1 MQRLVMRLIL
11 LAAFL
16 SAASLLILGRCGL
29 QEHEHKSI
37 FNTATAGNPSF
48 YVMKL
53 TTDPVVADPKDM
65 KQEMRRLLTKIRALK
80 MQLLQLNALAQEY
93 GLALSSDL
101 KDPPLDATPDC
112 ESLLKSQITQD
123 LPDHIQLSNEFEVS
137 PFNHFTTTRIYP
149 TELGLGKRVV
159 EKPLN
164 EKRRDLL
171 NVIEASLTLLNKNL
185 TSNRYTFNDFQEGIY
200 RTLPS
205 SGTHYEV
212 YFRLKNTTTKNFSY
226 VKVSLL
232 KPFLSVIPLASDLVV
247 QAKGE
252 NPKELVHVVLPISNR
267 LKTFQRFMDKFIKIG
282 LRMDR
287 NVLLTIVYF
296 GDPGLRKAESIVTK
310 IISKFNSF
318 NNIRLVAVNET
329 LSRVRAVE
337 VAVEVPWPSLHTN
350 KVLRELDDV
359 LLFVCDA
366 DIVFSARFLD
376 RCRWNSEP
384 GARVYYPIVFSLYNP
399 HVIYTLQGK
408 PVPSETDQL
417 VISRDTGFWR
427 DFGFG
432 MSCQYKSDFLRMHEQ
447 SDKFLRRGL
456 EDISLYRK
464 YLRSKIKV
472 VRATDPGIFHIWH
485 PKTCSEEEHM
495 SVDQY
500 RGCIRLR
507 ALNEASHSQM
517 GFLVYQN
524 EINSTKYSS
533 QFSFARS
540 TNKSPAEDQRL
551 KSKLVALNGTKS

>member
-1 MQRLVMRLIL
+1 M
-11 LAAFL
+11 
-16 SAASLLILGRCGL
+16 
-29 QEHEHKSI
+29 SI
-37 FNTATAGNPSF
+37 YPT
-48 YVMKL
+48 VL
-53 TTDPVVADPKDM
+53 
-65 KQEMRRLLTKIRALK
+65 KI
-80 MQLLQLNALAQEY
+80 NINY
-93 GLALSSDL
+93 TSCTPCALSPL
-101 KDPPLDATPDC
+101 AIQDPPLDATPDC

-417 VISRDTGFWR
+417 VISRDTGCRQWASWLYPQSNWESESDLLALYKKSRVVCSSHFTEA
-427 DFGFG
+427 DFSDNVRRTLRRAAVPHVTSTDKSATSLIATIEPPSSIDAA
-432 MSCQYKSDFLRMHEQ
+432 SCGSSQQNGEIGIELGPSSESILGYETHTSTLPQDTIISNIPFLR
-447 SDKFLRRGL
+447 
-456 EDISLYRK
+456 
-464 YLRSKIKV
+464 
-472 VRATDPGIFHIWH
+472 
-485 PKTCSEEEHM
+485 
-495 SVDQY
+495 
-500 RGCIRLR
+500 
-507 ALNEASHSQM
+507 
-517 GFLVYQN
+517 LV
-524 EINSTKYSS
+524 K
-533 QFSFARS
+533 
-540 TNKSPAEDQRL
+540 
-551 KSKLVALNGTKS
+551 